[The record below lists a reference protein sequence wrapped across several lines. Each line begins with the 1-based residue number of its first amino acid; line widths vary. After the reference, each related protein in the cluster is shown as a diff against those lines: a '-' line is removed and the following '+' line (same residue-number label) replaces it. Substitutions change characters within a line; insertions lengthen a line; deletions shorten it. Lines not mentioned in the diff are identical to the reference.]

1 MGAFERYT
9 KDRHTAMKKSTRATI
24 AGVAG
29 LSLLAGGATF
39 AYWNSEADVPGAT
52 IASGSLTLTSAGDGT
67 WTDVTGG
74 GSTEVTDISTYTVVP
89 GTELEYTES
98 YTIAATGDNLSADLG
113 TSGVVNASTG
123 ELADGAV
130 AVDSVFTLEG
140 DAVADSI
147 TSDNGGE
154 VVAVTVSVDVD
165 PALDGEVGQL
175 DSLVLNPGEVTLT
188 QTPPQQ
194 PVV

>member
-1 MGAFERYT
+1 
-9 KDRHTAMKKSTRATI
+9 MKKSTRATI

-52 IASGSLTLTSAGDGT
+52 IASGSLTLTSLDNGT

-147 TSDNGGE
+147 TSDNSGE

-188 QTPPQQ
+188 QTAPTQA
-194 PVV
+194 PV